1 MRPRSKRGAARIA
14 ATLLAAGLLSAGTY
28 AFTASNT
35 VPATRAGDGS
45 AAITG
50 FTVTNVQYNPSALDP
65 TLLASYE
72 FDLDATASVVN
83 AKPVTGQLLYDSCT
97 NTVGNHWSCP
107 ATAGTTIVSLD
118 NLRVVAT
125 Q

>member
-28 AFTASNT
+28 AFTAANT
-35 VPATRAGDGS
+35 VAGTRAGDGNG
-45 AAITG
+45 AITG
-50 FTVTNVQYNPSALDP
+50 FAVTNVVYNPAADP
-65 TLLASYE
+65 TLLDSYE
-72 FDLDATASVVN
+72 FDLDGAASVVN
-83 AKPVTGQLLYDSCT
+83 AKPVTGQAAYDSCT
-97 NTVGNHWSCP
+97 NTVANHWSCP
-107 ATAGTTIVSLD
+107 ATAGTTIASLD

>member
-1 MRPRSKRGAARIA
+1 M
-14 ATLLAAGLLSAGTY
+14 AGLLSAGTY

-35 VPATRAGDGS
+35 VAATRAGDGN
-45 AAITG
+45 AAVTG
-50 FTVTNVQYNPSALDP
+50 FAVTNVTYNPSAVDP

-72 FDLDATASVVN
+72 FDLDGVATTVN
-83 AKPVTGQLLYDSCT
+83 AKPVSTQLAYDSCT
-97 NTVGNHWSCP
+97 NTLGNHWTCP
-107 ATAGTTIVSLD
+107 ATVGTTILSLD

>member
-1 MRPRSKRGAARIA
+1 MRPRRTVAARIA
-14 ATLLAAGLLSAGTY
+14 ATVLLAGLLSAGTY

-35 VPATRAGDGS
+35 VAATRAGDGN
-45 AAITG
+45 AAVTG
-50 FTVTNVQYNPSALDP
+50 FAVTNVTYNPSALDP

-72 FDLDATASVVN
+72 FDLDGVATVVN
-83 AKPVTGQLLYDSCT
+83 AKPLSTQVVYDSCT
-97 NTVGNHWSCP
+97 NTVGNHWTCP
-107 ATAGTTIVSLD
+107 ATVGTTIASLD

>member
-1 MRPRSKRGAARIA
+1 LRPRKTVAARLA
-14 ATLLAAGLLSAGTY
+14 ASLLLAGLLSAGTY

-35 VPATRAGDGS
+35 VAATRAGDGN
-45 AAITG
+45 AAVTG
-50 FTVTNVQYNPSALDP
+50 FDVTNVTYNPAADP

-72 FDLDATASVVN
+72 FDLDGVATVVN
-83 AKPVTGQLLYDSCT
+83 AKPLSTQLAYDSCT
-97 NTVGNHWSCP
+97 NTVGNHWTCP
-107 ATAGTTIVSLD
+107 ATSGTTIASLD

>member
-1 MRPRSKRGAARIA
+1 LRPRKTVAARFA
-14 ATLLAAGLLSAGTY
+14 ATLLLAGLLSAGTY

-35 VPATRAGDGS
+35 VAATRAGDGN
-45 AAITG
+45 AAVTG
-50 FTVTNVQYNPSALDP
+50 FDVTNVTYNPSAADP

-72 FDLDATASVVN
+72 FDLDGVATVVN
-83 AKPVTGQLLYDSCT
+83 AKPLSTQAVYDSCT
-97 NTVGNHWSCP
+97 NTSGNHWSCP
-107 ATAGTTIVSLD
+107 ATAATTIASLD